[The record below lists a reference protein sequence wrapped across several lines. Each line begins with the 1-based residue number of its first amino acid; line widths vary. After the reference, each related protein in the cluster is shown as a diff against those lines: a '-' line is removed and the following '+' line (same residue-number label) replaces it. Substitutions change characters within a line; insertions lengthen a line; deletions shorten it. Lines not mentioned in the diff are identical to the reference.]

1 MNNPREKTRQHCVR
15 CTRAEWDEVKAQAA
29 LKGMKI
35 SEYVLACTLGEPSTG
50 SGRPA
55 DADSDHD
62 PSLSSGERDHQALLV
77 DRLHR
82 ICARAMEPPTGPEG
96 DENISTGEAIRILQ
110 AVDAERRFDEE
121 RDDDIYAALLS
132 TDEGGSR

>member
-29 LKGMKI
+29 LRGMKI

-55 DADSDHD
+55 DVDSDHD
-62 PSLSSGERDHQALLV
+62 PSLSAGEPDRRALLV
-77 DRLHR
+77 DRLHL
-82 ICARAMEPPTGPEG
+82 ICARAMEPPSAPEG
-96 DENISTGEAIRILQ
+96 DEDISTGEAMRILR
-110 AVDAERRFDEE
+110 AVEAERRCDEA
-121 RDDDIYAALLS
+121 RDDEIYAALLS
-132 TDEGGSR
+132 TDEGRSR